1 MNVPAAVSVIVRAG
15 GLVFVKE
22 KLAAGETP
30 ATLAVTEYTPA
41 VEFAVNGSAVATP
54 DVLVAVV

>member
-22 KLAAGETP
+22 KLAAVETPETP
-30 ATLAVTEYTPA
+30 AVTVYAPA
-41 VEFAVNGSAVATP
+41 VELAVNVSAVATP
-54 DVLVAVV
+54 DALVAVV

>member
-1 MNVPAAVSVIVRAG
+1 MV
-15 GLVFVKE
+15 LVKE

-30 ATLAVTEYTPA
+30 ATLAVTEYAPA
-41 VEFAVNGSAVATP
+41 VAFAVNVRAVATP